1 MDFLDSGFTSAWHF
15 RPPQGLLG
23 YGLLAAYVFILV
35 GALALT
41 RRDWLSLRPR
51 GWLGVLLLSVAGG
64 ALSQL
69 LLLRFSLDLPPPP
82 NLPIE
87 PTDPSLP
94 LLALAPAFLA
104 AGTLGSGPALIV
116 GFITGL
122 GRAAWETYSILTPF
136 EYAFVAGLF
145 GWCVRQEYRGGTA
158 ALMRM
163 PLVAGILAGGLLWPL
178 LYLSYAAYT
187 EDLGLA
193 AVDYVLALASAAAP
207 VFVAQSVIAGVVAEA
222 WRLLRP
228 SGWIRPTGTRPP
240 PWLYSLNRKFLFALV
255 PLFVLGLIGLFIA
268 NISIVMGVSTRL
280 TLGQMERALQ
290 NAGQVI
296 PLFISSGK
304 ALLAEIASSQD
315 WFRQDPVEQ
324 AANLLRGARAV
335 AFFKQLTLLDSELK
349 VTATAGVTLSGSPP
363 LTPEQ
368 LAMARRVLEGVSQG
382 PTTIFLTDESGNLQ
396 VETLF
401 FQTVLDP
408 GSGKPVGVLV
418 GWAELE
424 SNLLLQSVF
433 SNLAGVP
440 EGIGFIVGEDGLILY
455 HPNPVLVG
463 QPFALE
469 SSGERL
475 ETSLAGATAL
485 RDRGPDGN
493 LRLLLYYPL
502 TVHPWTLVATVPHA
516 VVLRQAQEIVMPIIY
531 FLLGAGVIGISLVSL
546 IAIQLARPAEQLAQ
560 AAKRISENRLD
571 EPVQINSEDEI
582 GRAGKAFEHMRQKL
596 RDRLSELDLLLNVSK
611 GVSSSLDLHVALPSI
626 LRGALAATRASGV
639 RLVLVPGSVPSGAA
653 PSSTYL
659 AFADGPQAEVMAVL
673 DRGIVE
679 LTHSEARAAII
690 ENLARAKAVLDV
702 TPVLGKLSA
711 LIALPLRQEQRFY
724 GALWLAYDSPHT
736 FSDSELNFL
745 TTLAGQASVAI
756 ANMSLFGAAE
766 QERRRLSAILAC
778 TPDGIIVTDPQH
790 RILLMNPAAEAE
802 FELTGK
808 PLVGRLAAEVLPS
821 RELAQFIQ
829 GTRATNTGEFTT
841 ANGRTLYASLSPIT
855 DADGQSIGRVCI
867 LRDVT
872 HFKQLDLMK
881 SDFVATV
888 SHDLRAPL
896 TFMRGYTTMMP
907 MVGPLN
913 DKQKEFNEKI
923 LAGIEQMTKLIDDLL
938 DLGRIEAGVG
948 LAKEP
953 CRLDDIVRNVVD
965 SLTPVATNKGLSLH
979 VDVPRDLPLVSGD
992 PTLLRQ
998 AVANLVDNAI
1008 KYTPSGGQVSVRV
1021 FTENGKFAV
1030 AVSDT
1035 GVGIAPADQAHLFE
1049 KFFRVRQR
1057 GSTTVKGSGLG
1068 LAIVKSIV
1076 ERHGGRVWMESKLG
1090 KGSTFYLEIPRD
1102 GGPLPPAPN
1111 S

>member
-1 MDFLDSGFTSAWHF
+1 MEFLDSGFANTWYL
-15 RPPQGLLG
+15 RPPQGTLGYVLLG
-23 YGLLAAYVFILV
+23 VYGLILLAA
-35 GALALT
+35 LARTWRSWLGL
-41 RRDWLSLRPR
+41 RLQQWLGCLSLC
-51 GWLGVLLLSVAGG
+51 LAGG

-69 LLLRFSLDLPPPP
+69 LLLRFPFDLPPPP

-87 PTDPSLP
+87 PSDPSLP

-104 AGTLGSGPALIV
+104 AGALGGGPALVV
-116 GFITGL
+116 GLLTGI
-122 GRAAWETYSILTPF
+122 GRAGWETYSVLTPF

-145 GWCVRQEYRGGTA
+145 SWCVRQDYRGWIA
-158 ALMRM
+158 ALLRS

-178 LYLSYAAYT
+178 LFFSYAADT
-187 EDLGLA
+187 ENLGLA
-193 AVDYVLALASAAAP
+193 ALDYVIALVGAAAP
-207 VFVAQSVIAGVVAEA
+207 VFVAQSVLAGAVAEG
-222 WRLLRP
+222 WRQLRP
-228 SGWIRPTGTRPP
+228 LGWVRLSGTQPP

-255 PLFVLGLIGLFIA
+255 PLFVFGLSGLFVA
-268 NISIVMGVSTRL
+268 NLSIVLDASTRL
-280 TLGQMERALQ
+280 TLGQMERAVQ

-296 PLFISSGK
+296 PLYTSSGES
-304 ALLAEIASSQD
+304 LLAEIASSQN
-315 WFRQDPVEQ
+315 WFEQDPVQQ

-349 VTATAGVTLSGSPP
+349 VTATAGATLSSSPP

-368 LAMARRVLEGVSQG
+368 LAIARRALEGIPQSPVTAFFQN
-382 PTTIFLTDESGNLQ
+382 ESGNMQ
-396 VETLF
+396 AETLF
-401 FQTVLDP
+401 FQAVLDQQTGRP
-408 GSGKPVGVLV
+408 QGVLV

-433 SNLAGVP
+433 SNLASVP
-440 EGIGFIVGEDGLILY
+440 EGVGYVVGEEGLILY
-455 HPNPVLVG
+455 HPNPALVR
-463 QPFALE
+463 QPFVLE
-469 SSGERL
+469 DAGERL
-475 ETSLAGATAL
+475 GTSLPGAIAR
-485 RDRGPDGN
+485 RDRAPDGS

-502 TVHPWTLVATVPHA
+502 TVHPWTLVTTVPHS

-531 FLLGAGVIGISLVSL
+531 FLLGAGVIGLGLVSL

-560 AAKRISENRLD
+560 AAKRISENQLD
-571 EPVQINSEDEI
+571 EPVQIKSEDEI
-582 GRAGKAFEHMRQKL
+582 GRAGEAFEHMRQKL

-639 RLVLVPGSVPSGAA
+639 RLVLAPGSVQAGAA
-653 PSSTYL
+653 QATYL
-659 AFADGPQAEVMAVL
+659 TFADGPQAELMAVL
-673 DRGIVE
+673 DSGIVD
-679 LTHSEARAAII
+679 LTRSEARVAVI
-690 ENLARAKAVLDV
+690 ENLARARAVLEV
-702 TPVLGKLSA
+702 TSVLGRLSA
-711 LIALPLRQEQRFY
+711 LVALPLRQEQRFY
-724 GALWLAYDSPHT
+724 GALWLGYDKPHT
-736 FSDSELNFL
+736 FSESELNFL

-766 QERRRLSAILAC
+766 QERRRLRAILES

-790 RILLMNPAAEAE
+790 RILLMNPAAEGE
-802 FELTGK
+802 FDLAGK

-829 GTRATNTGEFTT
+829 GARATNTGEFTT
-841 ANGRTLYASLSPIT
+841 AAGRTLYASLSPIA

-872 HFKQLDLMK
+872 HFKRLDLMK

-907 MVGPLN
+907 MVGTLN
-913 DKQKEFNEKI
+913 NKQKEFTEKI

-953 CRLDDIVRNVVD
+953 CRLDDIVQNVVD
-965 SLTPVATNKGLSLH
+965 SLNPVAANKGLVLD
-979 VDVPRDLPLVSGD
+979 VDVPRDLPLISGD

-1008 KYTPSGGQVSVRV
+1008 KYTPSGGQVRVRV

-1057 GSTTVKGSGLG
+1057 GSTQVKGSGLG

-1090 KGSTFYLEIPRD
+1090 KGSTFYMEVPRD
-1102 GGPLPPAPN
+1102 SGPTPPAPN

>member
-1 MDFLDSGFTSAWHF
+1 MDFLDSGFTSAWYF

-23 YGLLAAYVFILV
+23 YGLLVAYLLILL
-35 GALALT
+35 GALVLT
-41 RRDWLSLRPR
+41 RRDWVSLRPR
-51 GWLGVLLLSVAGG
+51 QWLGVLLLSVAGG

-69 LLLRFSLDLPPPP
+69 LLLRFPLDLPPPP

-87 PTDPSLP
+87 PPDPSLP
-94 LLALAPAFLA
+94 LLALVPAFLA
-104 AGTLGSGPALIV
+104 AGALGSGPALIV
-116 GFITGL
+116 GLITGL
-122 GRAAWETYSILTPF
+122 GRAAWETYSVLTPF

-145 GWCVRQEYRGGTA
+145 SWCVRQDYRGWIA
-158 ALMRM
+158 RLLRS
-163 PLVAGILAGGLLWPL
+163 PLVAGILASGLVCL
-178 LYLSYAAYT
+178 LLFLSYAAYT
-187 EDLGLA
+187 ENLGLA
-193 AVDYVLALASAAAP
+193 AVDYVLALASAAAS
-207 VFVAQSVIAGVVAEA
+207 VFVAQSVIAGFVAEA

-228 SGWIRPTGTRPP
+228 AGWIRLAGTQPP

-255 PLFVLGLIGLFIA
+255 PLFLLGLSGLFIA
-268 NISIVMGVSTRL
+268 NISIVLDASTRL
-280 TLGQMERALQ
+280 TLGQMERALE

-296 PLFISSGK
+296 PLYTSSGK
-304 ALLAEIASSQD
+304 ALLAEIASSQN
-315 WFRQDPVEQ
+315 WFEQDPVQQ

-335 AFFKQLTLLDSELK
+335 AFFKQLTLLDAELK
-349 VTATAGVTLSGSPP
+349 VTATAGATLASSPP

-368 LAMARRVLEGVSQG
+368 LAIAQRALEGIPQSPV
-382 PTTIFLTDESGNLQ
+382 TTFSSDESGNLQ
-396 VETLF
+396 AETLF
-401 FQTVLDP
+401 FQTVLDRET
-408 GSGKPVGVLV
+408 GKPVGVLV

-433 SNLAGVP
+433 SNLASVP
-440 EGIGFIVGEDGLILY
+440 EGTGFVVGEDGLILY
-455 HPNPVLVG
+455 HPNPALVR
-463 QPFALE
+463 QPFVLE
-469 SSGERL
+469 GVGERL
-475 ETSLAGATAL
+475 ETSLDGATAL
-485 RDRGPDGN
+485 RDRAPDGS

-502 TVHPWTLVATVPHA
+502 AVHPWTLVTTVPHS

-531 FLLGAGVIGISLVSL
+531 FLLGAGVIGIGLVSL

-571 EPVQINSEDEI
+571 EPVHIKSEDEI
-582 GRAGKAFEHMRQKL
+582 GRAGEAFEHMRQKL
-596 RDRLSELDLLLNVSK
+596 RDRLSELGLLLNVSK

-639 RLVLVPGSVPSGAA
+639 RLVLAPGSVPAGAT
-653 PSSTYL
+653 PSTYL
-659 AFADGPQAEVMAVL
+659 AFADGPQAEMMAVL

-679 LTHSEARAAII
+679 LTRSEARAAVI

-702 TPVLGKLSA
+702 TPVLGRLSA
-711 LIALPLRQEQRFY
+711 LVALPLRQEQRFY
-724 GALWLAYDSPHT
+724 GALWLGYDTPHT
-736 FSDSELNFL
+736 FSESELNFL

-766 QERRRLSAILAC
+766 QERRRLSAILAS

-802 FELTGK
+802 FDLTGK

-829 GTRATNTGEFTT
+829 GARATNTGEFTT
-841 ANGRTLYASLSPIT
+841 AAGRTLYASLSPIA

-907 MVGPLN
+907 MVGVLN

-953 CRLDDIVRNVVD
+953 CRLDDIVQNVVE
-965 SLTPVATNKGLSLH
+965 SLNPVAANKGLSLS
-979 VDVPRDLPLVSGD
+979 VDVPRDLPLISGD

-1008 KYTPSGGQVSVRV
+1008 KYTPSGGQVNVRV

-1057 GSTTVKGSGLG
+1057 GSTHVKGSGLG

-1076 ERHGGRVWMESKLG
+1076 ERHGGRVWMESRLG
-1090 KGSTFYLEIPRD
+1090 KGSTFYLEVPRD
-1102 GGPLPPAPN
+1102 SGPTPPSPN